1 MKTKELLND
10 IDCAL
15 YDIRSGLRAV
25 ERASTAR
32 ECTGVEMG
40 EAVGYI
46 TNKLYEDVEGLGKL
60 IEVLTKEVRDA
71 EA

>member
-15 YDIRSGLRAV
+15 YDIRCGLRAV
-25 ERASTAR
+25 ERASTDR
-32 ECTGVEMG
+32 DCTGFDMG

-46 TNKLYEDVEGLGKL
+46 ANKLYEDVEGLGKL
-60 IEVLTKEVRDA
+60 IAALTKEV
-71 EA
+71 